1 MRQTLAILRMVIGGG
16 FVFLGVSSLMDEQ
29 LLYGGLMER
38 LQDFGDPFGIY
49 RRFVLTPYAAIHEEG
64 FVITLSIIAIV
75 AGILLLL
82 GVFVSWASILSAGLI
97 ANFALAT
104 TAGHWGAFAL
114 YMGLALSLLLIG
126 RVGGGLTWGL
136 DSVLIQR
143 LPPWMVLFPLR
154 MTEPD

>member
-1 MRQTLAILRMVIGGG
+1 MVIGGG
-16 FVFLGVSSLMDEQ
+16 FVFLGVRSLLDEQ

-38 LQDFGDPFGIY
+38 LHDFGAPFGFY
-49 RRFVLTPYAAIHEEG
+49 RRFVLSPYVELNEEG
-64 FVITLSIIAIV
+64 FVFGLSIIAIV
-75 AGILLLL
+75 VGWLLVI
-82 GVFVSWASILSAGLI
+82 GVFVSLTSILGAGLL

-104 TAGHWGAFAL
+104 TAGRWGSFAL
-114 YMGLALSLLLIG
+114 YIGLALSLLLIG

-136 DSVLIQR
+136 DSKLIQR